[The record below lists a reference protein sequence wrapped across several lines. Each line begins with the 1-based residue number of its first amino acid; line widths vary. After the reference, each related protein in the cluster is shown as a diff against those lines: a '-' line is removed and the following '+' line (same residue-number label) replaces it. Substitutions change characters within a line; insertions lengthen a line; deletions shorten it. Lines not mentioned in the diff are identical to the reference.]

1 MEAIQTLISNEIP
14 SKQSSPLNSRMEER
28 EVDETSESV
37 EELTGETPSRRKP
50 LRFDPEPTQRMVV
63 VRRRSKKKR
72 RKVTPGERF
81 INGLRIVT
89 LAFSALYLILR
100 ITNHQDVLT
109 QWKQSLSSA
118 LHPVRSHLHAPDTD
132 AIALILVIL
141 ILLYTMPGV
150 SRKVNRLIGLSDE
163 K

>member
-1 MEAIQTLISNEIP
+1 
-14 SKQSSPLNSRMEER
+14 MEE
-28 EVDETSESV
+28 DETSEPV
-37 EELTGETPSRRKP
+37 EELTGDAPSRRKP
-50 LRFDPEPTQRMVV
+50 LRFDPEPAQRMVV
-63 VRRRSKKKR
+63 VRRRSKKRR

-81 INGLRIVT
+81 INGLRIVM
-89 LAFSALYLILR
+89 LAFVALFLVLK

-109 QWKQSLSSA
+109 QWKQGLSSA

-132 AIALILVIL
+132 AIALILVSLIL
-141 ILLYTMPGV
+141 IYTMPGV